1 MRLIYLSPVPWKSF
15 SQRPH
20 ELVRYFHSFTEGE
33 VLWVDP
39 YPGRF
44 PALSDVLSQRPKSD
58 RMDCDVPTWLTV
70 VKPKAVPIEPLPF
83 SGTVNGL
90 LWGDVELEV
99 GRFAGNSTILG
110 IGKPTVLALHLLAK
124 QCFSASFYDAMDDY
138 PAFYKGWSRLAM
150 ANRERRIISK
160 VSTLLASSSALQ
172 ERLRHL
178 AHDVRLVPNAC
189 AAERLPAL
197 PKVRQRRDDQVPV
210 IGYVGTIGH
219 WFDWELVIALAKSNP
234 DTALRLIGPL
244 YVRPPALPHNICLE
258 PSLPHTEALHAMTQF
273 DVALIPFKRSTLTAS
288 VDPIKFYEYRA
299 LGLPVVSS
307 AFGEMALRKECEGV
321 YLIDRNSDMIKVV
334 GQALSNCPT
343 PENTARFRRDNSW
356 ENRFSEGRI
365 FALGNGN

>member
-15 SQRPH
+15 FQRPH

-33 VLWVDP
+33 VLWVEP

-44 PALSDVLSQRPKSD
+44 PAMSDVLNRRPKSD
-58 RMDCDVPTWLTV
+58 GTNCDVPAWLSV
-70 VKPKAVPIEPLPF
+70 VKPKALPIEPLPF

-90 LWGDVELEV
+90 LWGDVGLV
-99 GRFAGNSTILG
+99 ADRFADNSTVLG
-110 IGKPTVLALHLLAK
+110 IGKPTVLALHLLSK
-124 QCFSASFYDAMDDY
+124 QRCCASFYDAMDDY

-150 ANRERRIISK
+150 ANRERRIIRK
-160 VSTLLASSSALQ
+160 VSTILASSSALQ

-178 AHDVRLVPNAC
+178 AHDVRLVQNAC

-197 PKVRQRRDDQVPV
+197 PKVRQRRDGHVPV

-219 WFDWELVIALAKSNP
+219 WFDWELVITLAKSNP
-234 DTALRLIGPL
+234 DTTLRLIGPL
-244 YVRPPALPHNICLE
+244 YVRPPSLPHNICLE
-258 PSLPHTEALHAMTQF
+258 PPLPHTEALQAMAQF
-273 DVALIPFKRSTLTAS
+273 DVGLIPFKRSTLTSS

-334 GQALSNCPT
+334 GQALADYAT
-343 PENTARFRRDNSW
+343 QENTARFRRDNSW
-356 ENRFSEGRI
+356 ESRFSQSDI
-365 FALGNGN
+365 FVLSSGS